1 MWVWAV
7 GVRGVEDADLWD
19 GGVCGLRSA
28 GFVVLVVAAW
38 LDELW

>member
-1 MWVWAV
+1 MWTV

-19 GGVCGLRSA
+19 GGVCGLGSA
-28 GFVVLVVAAW
+28 SFVVLVATW